1 MIAAI
6 GTVASVPAA
15 HAHEDAPPPAE
26 VADDVFDKVP
36 LVTEGLADPFEL
48 DVAEDGRVVYIQRT
62 GQVKVLEQDTLRQFT
77 ALDLDYGLDLL
88 TQSDGLLGLTLDNDF
103 VENGWVYLL
112 WSDPD
117 VATMNLSR
125 FTMGP
130 DNVID
135 RGSEKRLLDFTIWRG
150 EGRANSH
157 MAGSLAMGP
166 DGNLY
171 VATGDNT
178 DPFNQQ
184 GYTPIDERPGRR
196 AYDAQATSANTDD
209 LRGKILRITPQDDG
223 TYTVPEG
230 NLFPPGRRTRGP
242 RSTAWASATRSAS
255 PSILRPV
262 PSWSVTTGPTPGWR
276 TRCGVRKGWS
286 SSSG

>member
-1 MIAAI
+1 MTHEGVLMSSLHRRAVTATL
-6 GTVASVPAA
+6 GCVVAVGALVPAA
-15 HAHEDAPPPAE
+15 MSAAHDGGPDHPESSSFE
-26 VADDVFDKVP
+26 KVP

-48 DVAEDGRVVYIQRT
+48 AVAEDGRVIFIQRT
-62 GQVKVLEQDTLRQFT
+62 GEVKVVEQDTLRETT
-77 ALDLDYGLDLL
+77 ALDFGYTLDLL

-103 VENGWVYLL
+103 SENGWLYLL

-117 VATMNLSR
+117 VPKMNLSR

-130 DNVID
+130 DNIID
-135 RGSEKRLLDFTIWRG
+135 RASEKRLLDFTIWRG

-171 VATGDNT
+171 VATGDNA
-178 DPFNQQ
+178 DPFDQQ

-196 AYDAQATSANTDD
+196 AWDAQATSGNTND
-209 LRGKILRITPQDDG
+209 LRGKILRITRRTTGPTRSPRETSSRPG
-223 TYTVPEG
+223 PRE
-230 NLFPPGRRTRGP
+230 PGR

-255 PSILRPV
+255 RS
-262 PSWSVTTGPTPGWR
+262 TPRR
-276 TRCGVRKGWS
+276 TR
-286 SSSG
+286 